1 MSHILQDNDGNI
13 EADEYQ
19 AQMNNYGFDLTLEQ
33 AQSVLDKAD
42 LNSDGIVTYIGK
54 MYRLVFIPGI
64 RNPGKVQSI

>member
-1 MSHILQDNDGNI
+1 MCSLNAKSLFFQNNDGNI

-19 AQMNNYGFDLTLEQ
+19 TQMNNYGFDLTLEQ

-54 MYRLVFIPGI
+54 MYRIYI
-64 RNPGKVQSI
+64 